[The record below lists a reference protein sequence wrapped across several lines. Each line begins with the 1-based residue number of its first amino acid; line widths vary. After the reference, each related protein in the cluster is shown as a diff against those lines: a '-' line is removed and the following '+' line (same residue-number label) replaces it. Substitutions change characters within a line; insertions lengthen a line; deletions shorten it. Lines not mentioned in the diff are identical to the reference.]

1 MNTLDHFPSYEE
13 IKKKYPN
20 KMVEKDGVH
29 IARVEASQGRVRN
42 KVDMIYDRKRGKF
55 LGTEYVITSF
65 NQILPLYGLIFKR
78 DEYLIIWRDP
88 HFKGNNK
95 YYQYLEERKLFIYK
109 YSKMNAYFESS
120 IEKALEIIKRK
131 KYNKIIL
138 ISNIGL
144 DLSGKRFV
152 EIARKILGFNAI
164 VLFFSNNKNHLSWIK
179 YFPNALFTDNDEF
192 YKEYILNYNDNG
204 LLNLKKKIE
213 NYYKIKLNFVNNF
226 LEFPKF
232 VKSEDIDNLI
242 FNEPIP
248 YIKKA
253 IIKNPENNCILCMDN
268 NMKPFFKSAIDLDI
282 IYIFGI

>member
-13 IKKKYPN
+13 IKKKYPD

-29 IARVEASQGRVRN
+29 IASVEASQGRVRN

-55 LGTEYVITSF
+55 LGTEYVITSL
-65 NQILPLYGLIFKR
+65 NQILPLYGLVFKR

-152 EIARKILGFNAI
+152 EIARNILGFNLV

-179 YFPNALFTDNDEF
+179 NFPNALFTDNDEF
-192 YKEYILNYNDNG
+192 YKEYILNCNDNG

-213 NYYKIKLNFVNNF
+213 NYYKIKLNF
-226 LEFPKF
+226 
-232 VKSEDIDNLI
+232 
-242 FNEPIP
+242 
-248 YIKKA
+248 
-253 IIKNPENNCILCMDN
+253 
-268 NMKPFFKSAIDLDI
+268 
-282 IYIFGI
+282 G